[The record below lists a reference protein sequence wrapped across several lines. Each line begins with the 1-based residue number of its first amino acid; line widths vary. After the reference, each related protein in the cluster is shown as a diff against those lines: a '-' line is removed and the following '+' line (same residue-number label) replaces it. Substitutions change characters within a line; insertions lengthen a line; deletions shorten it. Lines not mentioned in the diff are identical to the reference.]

1 MGGNRKLNYNRPP
14 EHRTATNSEQGL
26 PHYVRPTSTCRKVT
40 KKEIIRRLSVVA
52 SSCRD
57 VEQQNQVTLAVNRSL
72 TKKVAKSKEVSEGL
86 RMCLNQ
92 CRRQVRSTKH
102 DLVKALQD
110 NVATKNDALSQEQEH
125 QSLIAA
131 MEKDAQATLEQ
142 VKRGHSLS
150 MAKIISKSESKLA
163 ATEMKHKRAESITE
177 MKHKRVVNNI
187 EIEHKREVNIIT
199 KRDRVTINAKENLH
213 ALELEIKSNEINVSP
228 PFHIVAFLPSF
239 THTTFLQ
246 ELIKKHDTQ
255 KCRDK
260 KLHRKQQVA
269 KDKKY
274 ARLLAAK
281 EVKHAKRQAAN
292 KALIAK
298 GIEMTR
304 SIAQASFTRS
314 VNANFDHAT
323 FIAAWAKV
331 LRNRPDLAAHQ
342 HVGVALIIESKYG
355 SALPVFK
362 DPDQLKIADLAA
374 LVASTTDAAK
384 NGKVP
389 VAMLSGATTTVFDL
403 TTYSMSSA
411 TPLLFPNQVT
421 SVTIGYESATT
432 KIVSLTIDL
441 NFCDF
446 YDGALLL
453 DALVASL

>member
-1 MGGNRKLNYNRPP
+1 MSFKYPVVMPKMSMTMETGELINFHVAVGDQVKSGDVLFEVMTDKIDMEVEAPADGVIEALVANPGDVVEIGKPVLIMLTETEVMAFDFGTDGEPV
-14 EHRTATNSEQGL
+14 ATVE
-26 PHYVRPTSTCRKVT
+26 
-40 KKEIIRRLSVVA
+40 VVA
-52 SSCRD
+52 
-57 VEQQNQVTLAVNRSL
+57 APAPI
-72 TKKVAKSKEVSEGL
+72 VAAAPVVAAPVI
-86 RMCLNQ
+86 LNE
-92 CRRQVRSTKH
+92 T
-102 DLVKALQD
+102 VKA
-110 NVATKNDALSQEQEH
+110 VPKA
-125 QSLIAA
+125 
-131 MEKDAQATLEQ
+131 
-142 VKRGHSLS
+142 
-150 MAKIISKSESKLA
+150 
-163 ATEMKHKRAESITE
+163 RAEAANRGIDLRTVRATGPDRTISME
-177 MKHKRVVNNI
+177 DVNG
-187 EIEHKREVNIIT
+187 
-199 KRDRVTINAKENLH
+199 AKLDP
-213 ALELEIKSNEINVSP
+213 AV
-228 PFHIVAFLPSF
+228 
-239 THTTFLQ
+239 
-246 ELIKKHDTQ
+246 
-255 KCRDK
+255 
-260 KLHRKQQVA
+260 
-269 KDKKY
+269 
-274 ARLLAAK
+274 
-281 EVKHAKRQAAN
+281 AKRQAAN

-331 LRNRPDLAAHQ
+331 LRNRPDLAAHE

-355 SALPVFK
+355 SALPVFR
-362 DPDQLKIADLAA
+362 DPDQVKIADLTA

>member
-1 MGGNRKLNYNRPP
+1 MSFKYPVVMPKMSMTMETGELIIFHVAVGDHVKNGDVLFEVMTDKIDMEVEAPADGVIEALVANP
-14 EHRTATNSEQGL
+14 GD
-26 PHYVRPTSTCRKVT
+26 VV
-40 KKEIIRRLSVVA
+40 EIGKPVLIMLTETEVMAFDFGTDNEPVAAVEVVA
-52 SSCRD
+52 AP
-57 VEQQNQVTLAVNRSL
+57 VEPVP
-72 TKKVAKSKEVSEGL
+72 VAPIAPVI
-86 RMCLNQ
+86 LNE
-92 CRRQVRSTKH
+92 K
-102 DLVKALQD
+102 VKAVPKARVEAANRGIDLRT
-110 NVATKNDALSQEQEH
+110 VRATGPDRT
-125 QSLIAA
+125 IT
-131 MEKDAQATLEQ
+131 MEDVNGAQLDPA
-142 VKRGHSLS
+142 
-150 MAKIISKSESKLA
+150 I
-163 ATEMKHKRAESITE
+163 
-177 MKHKRVVNNI
+177 
-187 EIEHKREVNIIT
+187 
-199 KRDRVTINAKENLH
+199 
-213 ALELEIKSNEINVSP
+213 
-228 PFHIVAFLPSF
+228 
-239 THTTFLQ
+239 
-246 ELIKKHDTQ
+246 
-255 KCRDK
+255 
-260 KLHRKQQVA
+260 
-269 KDKKY
+269 
-274 ARLLAAK
+274 
-281 EVKHAKRQAAN
+281 AKRQAAN

-323 FIAAWAKV
+323 LIAAWAKV

-355 SALPVFK
+355 SALPVFR
-362 DPDQLKIADLAA
+362 DPDQLTIADLVA

-421 SVTIGYESATT
+421 SVTIGFESATT

>member
-1 MGGNRKLNYNRPP
+1 MSFKYPVVMPKMSMTMETGELINFHVAVGDQVKSGDVLFEVMTDKIDMEVEAPADGVIEALVANP
-14 EHRTATNSEQGL
+14 GD
-26 PHYVRPTSTCRKVT
+26 VV
-40 KKEIIRRLSVVA
+40 EIGKPVLIMLTETEVMAFDFGTDNEPVAAVEVVA
-52 SSCRD
+52 
-57 VEQQNQVTLAVNRSL
+57 APAP
-72 TKKVAKSKEVSEGL
+72 VAAPVVPAAPII
-86 RMCLNQ
+86 LNE
-92 CRRQVRSTKH
+92 S
-102 DLVKALQD
+102 VKAVPKARVEAANRGIDLRT
-110 NVATKNDALSQEQEH
+110 VRATGPDRT
-125 QSLIAA
+125 IT
-131 MEKDAQATLEQ
+131 MED
-142 VKRGHSLS
+142 
-150 MAKIISKSESKLA
+150 
-163 ATEMKHKRAESITE
+163 
-177 MKHKRVVNNI
+177 VNGAHLDPAI
-187 EIEHKREVNIIT
+187 
-199 KRDRVTINAKENLH
+199 
-213 ALELEIKSNEINVSP
+213 
-228 PFHIVAFLPSF
+228 
-239 THTTFLQ
+239 
-246 ELIKKHDTQ
+246 
-255 KCRDK
+255 
-260 KLHRKQQVA
+260 
-269 KDKKY
+269 
-274 ARLLAAK
+274 
-281 EVKHAKRQAAN
+281 AKRQAAN

-304 SIAQASFTRS
+304 GIAQASFTRS

-355 SALPVFK
+355 SALPVFR
-362 DPDQLKIADLAA
+362 DPDQLKLADLTA
-374 LVASTTDAAK
+374 LVASTTQAAK

>member
-1 MGGNRKLNYNRPP
+1 MSFKYPVVMPKMSMTMETGELIIFHVAVGDHVKSGDVLFEVMTDKIDMEVEAPADGVIEALVANP
-14 EHRTATNSEQGL
+14 GD
-26 PHYVRPTSTCRKVT
+26 VV
-40 KKEIIRRLSVVA
+40 EIGKPVLIMLTETEVMAFDFGTDGEPVAAVEVVA
-52 SSCRD
+52 APAP
-57 VEQQNQVTLAVNRSL
+57 V
-72 TKKVAKSKEVSEGL
+72 VAAAPVVVAPII
-86 RMCLNQ
+86 LNE
-92 CRRQVRSTKH
+92 T
-102 DLVKALQD
+102 VKAVPKARVEAANRGIDLRT
-110 NVATKNDALSQEQEH
+110 VRATGPDRTIS
-125 QSLIAA
+125 
-131 MEKDAQATLEQ
+131 MEDVNGAQLDPA
-142 VKRGHSLS
+142 
-150 MAKIISKSESKLA
+150 I
-163 ATEMKHKRAESITE
+163 
-177 MKHKRVVNNI
+177 
-187 EIEHKREVNIIT
+187 
-199 KRDRVTINAKENLH
+199 
-213 ALELEIKSNEINVSP
+213 
-228 PFHIVAFLPSF
+228 
-239 THTTFLQ
+239 
-246 ELIKKHDTQ
+246 
-255 KCRDK
+255 
-260 KLHRKQQVA
+260 
-269 KDKKY
+269 
-274 ARLLAAK
+274 
-281 EVKHAKRQAAN
+281 AKRQAAN

-355 SALPVFK
+355 SALPVFR
-362 DPDQLKIADLAA
+362 DPDQVKIADLTA

-441 NFCDF
+441 NLCDF

>member
-1 MGGNRKLNYNRPP
+1 MSFKYPVVMPKMSMTMETGELIIFHVAVGDHVKSGDVLFEVMTDKIDMEVEAPADGVIEALVANP
-14 EHRTATNSEQGL
+14 GD
-26 PHYVRPTSTCRKVT
+26 VV
-40 KKEIIRRLSVVA
+40 EIGKPVLIMLTETEVMAFDFGTDGEPVAAVEVVA
-52 SSCRD
+52 APAP
-57 VEQQNQVTLAVNRSL
+57 V
-72 TKKVAKSKEVSEGL
+72 VAAAPVVVAPII
-86 RMCLNQ
+86 LNE
-92 CRRQVRSTKH
+92 T
-102 DLVKALQD
+102 VKAVPKARVEAANRGIDLRT
-110 NVATKNDALSQEQEH
+110 VRATGPDRTIS
-125 QSLIAA
+125 
-131 MEKDAQATLEQ
+131 MEDVNGAQLDPA
-142 VKRGHSLS
+142 
-150 MAKIISKSESKLA
+150 I
-163 ATEMKHKRAESITE
+163 
-177 MKHKRVVNNI
+177 
-187 EIEHKREVNIIT
+187 
-199 KRDRVTINAKENLH
+199 
-213 ALELEIKSNEINVSP
+213 
-228 PFHIVAFLPSF
+228 
-239 THTTFLQ
+239 
-246 ELIKKHDTQ
+246 
-255 KCRDK
+255 
-260 KLHRKQQVA
+260 
-269 KDKKY
+269 
-274 ARLLAAK
+274 
-281 EVKHAKRQAAN
+281 AKRQAAN

-331 LRNRPDLAAHQ
+331 LRNRPDLAAHE

-355 SALPVFK
+355 SALPVFR
-362 DPDQLKIADLAA
+362 DPDQVKIADLTA

>member
-1 MGGNRKLNYNRPP
+1 MSFKYPVVMPKMSMTMETGELINFHVAVGDQVKSGDVLFEVMTDKIDMEVEAPADGVIESLVANPGDVVEIGKPVLIMLTETEVMAFDFGTDDEPVAAVEVIAAPAPAITTPIAPVTPVAPVILN
-14 EHRTATNSEQGL
+14 ET
-26 PHYVRPTSTCRKVT
+26 
-40 KKEIIRRLSVVA
+40 
-52 SSCRD
+52 
-57 VEQQNQVTLAVNRSL
+57 
-72 TKKVAKSKEVSEGL
+72 
-86 RMCLNQ
+86 
-92 CRRQVRSTKH
+92 
-102 DLVKALQD
+102 VKAVPKARVEAANRGIDLRT
-110 NVATKNDALSQEQEH
+110 VRATGPDRTITMADVNG
-125 QSLIAA
+125 
-131 MEKDAQATLEQ
+131 AQLDPA
-142 VKRGHSLS
+142 
-150 MAKIISKSESKLA
+150 I
-163 ATEMKHKRAESITE
+163 
-177 MKHKRVVNNI
+177 
-187 EIEHKREVNIIT
+187 
-199 KRDRVTINAKENLH
+199 
-213 ALELEIKSNEINVSP
+213 
-228 PFHIVAFLPSF
+228 
-239 THTTFLQ
+239 
-246 ELIKKHDTQ
+246 
-255 KCRDK
+255 
-260 KLHRKQQVA
+260 
-269 KDKKY
+269 
-274 ARLLAAK
+274 
-281 EVKHAKRQAAN
+281 AKRQAAN

-304 SIAQASFTRS
+304 GIAQASFTRS

-331 LRNRPDLAAHQ
+331 LRNRPDLAAHE
-342 HVGVALIIESKYG
+342 HIGVALIIESKYG
-355 SALPVFK
+355 SALPVFR

>member
-1 MGGNRKLNYNRPP
+1 MSFKYPVVMPKMSMTMETGELINFHVAVGDQVKSGDVLFEVMTDKIDMEVEAPADGVIEALVANPGDVVEIGNSVLIMLTETEVMAFDFGTDNEPVAAV
-14 EHRTATNSEQGL
+14 E
-26 PHYVRPTSTCRKVT
+26 
-40 KKEIIRRLSVVA
+40 VVA
-52 SSCRD
+52 TPAP
-57 VEQQNQVTLAVNRSL
+57 V
-72 TKKVAKSKEVSEGL
+72 VAAPVAPAAPVI
-86 RMCLNQ
+86 LNEA
-92 CRRQVRSTKH
+92 
-102 DLVKALQD
+102 VKAVPKARVEAANRGIDLRT
-110 NVATKNDALSQEQEH
+110 VRATGPDRT
-125 QSLIAA
+125 IT
-131 MEKDAQATLEQ
+131 MEDVNGAQLDPA
-142 VKRGHSLS
+142 
-150 MAKIISKSESKLA
+150 I
-163 ATEMKHKRAESITE
+163 
-177 MKHKRVVNNI
+177 
-187 EIEHKREVNIIT
+187 
-199 KRDRVTINAKENLH
+199 
-213 ALELEIKSNEINVSP
+213 
-228 PFHIVAFLPSF
+228 
-239 THTTFLQ
+239 
-246 ELIKKHDTQ
+246 
-255 KCRDK
+255 
-260 KLHRKQQVA
+260 
-269 KDKKY
+269 
-274 ARLLAAK
+274 
-281 EVKHAKRQAAN
+281 AKRQAAN

-304 SIAQASFTRS
+304 GIAQASFTRS

>member
-1 MGGNRKLNYNRPP
+1 MSFKYPVVMPKMSMTMETGELINFHVAVGDHVKSGDVLFEVMTDKIDMEVEAPADGVIEALVAN
-14 EHRTATNSEQGL
+14 QGD
-26 PHYVRPTSTCRKVT
+26 VV
-40 KKEIIRRLSVVA
+40 EIGKPVLIMLTETEVMAFDFGTDGEPVAAVEVVA
-52 SSCRD
+52 APAP
-57 VEQQNQVTLAVNRSL
+57 V
-72 TKKVAKSKEVSEGL
+72 VAAAPVVVAPII
-86 RMCLNQ
+86 LNE
-92 CRRQVRSTKH
+92 T
-102 DLVKALQD
+102 VKAVPKARVEAANRGIDLRT
-110 NVATKNDALSQEQEH
+110 VRATGPDRT
-125 QSLIAA
+125 IT
-131 MEKDAQATLEQ
+131 MEDVNGAQLDPA
-142 VKRGHSLS
+142 
-150 MAKIISKSESKLA
+150 I
-163 ATEMKHKRAESITE
+163 
-177 MKHKRVVNNI
+177 
-187 EIEHKREVNIIT
+187 
-199 KRDRVTINAKENLH
+199 
-213 ALELEIKSNEINVSP
+213 
-228 PFHIVAFLPSF
+228 
-239 THTTFLQ
+239 
-246 ELIKKHDTQ
+246 
-255 KCRDK
+255 
-260 KLHRKQQVA
+260 
-269 KDKKY
+269 
-274 ARLLAAK
+274 
-281 EVKHAKRQAAN
+281 AKRQAAN

-331 LRNRPDLAAHQ
+331 LRNRPDLAAHE

-355 SALPVFK
+355 SALPVFR
-362 DPDQLKIADLAA
+362 DPDQVKIADLAA
-374 LVASTTDAAK
+374 LVTSTTDAAK

>member
-1 MGGNRKLNYNRPP
+1 MSFKYPVVMPKMSMTMETGELIIFHVAVGDHVKSGDVLFEVMTDKIDMEVEAPADGVIEALVANP
-14 EHRTATNSEQGL
+14 GD
-26 PHYVRPTSTCRKVT
+26 VV
-40 KKEIIRRLSVVA
+40 EIGKPVLIMLTETEVMAFDFGTDGEPVAAVEVVA
-52 SSCRD
+52 APAP
-57 VEQQNQVTLAVNRSL
+57 V
-72 TKKVAKSKEVSEGL
+72 VAAAPVVVAPII
-86 RMCLNQ
+86 LNE
-92 CRRQVRSTKH
+92 T
-102 DLVKALQD
+102 VKAVPKARVEAANRGIDLRT
-110 NVATKNDALSQEQEH
+110 VRATGPDRTIS
-125 QSLIAA
+125 
-131 MEKDAQATLEQ
+131 MEDVNGAQLDPA
-142 VKRGHSLS
+142 
-150 MAKIISKSESKLA
+150 I
-163 ATEMKHKRAESITE
+163 
-177 MKHKRVVNNI
+177 
-187 EIEHKREVNIIT
+187 
-199 KRDRVTINAKENLH
+199 
-213 ALELEIKSNEINVSP
+213 
-228 PFHIVAFLPSF
+228 
-239 THTTFLQ
+239 
-246 ELIKKHDTQ
+246 
-255 KCRDK
+255 
-260 KLHRKQQVA
+260 
-269 KDKKY
+269 
-274 ARLLAAK
+274 
-281 EVKHAKRQAAN
+281 AKRQAAN

-355 SALPVFK
+355 SALPVFR
-362 DPDQLKIADLAA
+362 DPDQVKIADLTA

>member
-1 MGGNRKLNYNRPP
+1 VTIPVAPP
-14 EHRTATNSEQGL
+14 
-26 PHYVRPTSTCRKVT
+26 
-40 KKEIIRRLSVVA
+40 VVA
-52 SSCRD
+52 
-57 VEQQNQVTLAVNRSL
+57 AP
-72 TKKVAKSKEVSEGL
+72 VAPTAPII
-86 RMCLNQ
+86 LNE
-92 CRRQVRSTKH
+92 T
-102 DLVKALQD
+102 VKAVPKARVEAANRGIDLRT
-110 NVATKNDALSQEQEH
+110 VRATGPDRT
-125 QSLIAA
+125 IT
-131 MEKDAQATLEQ
+131 MEDVNGAQLDPA
-142 VKRGHSLS
+142 
-150 MAKIISKSESKLA
+150 I
-163 ATEMKHKRAESITE
+163 
-177 MKHKRVVNNI
+177 
-187 EIEHKREVNIIT
+187 
-199 KRDRVTINAKENLH
+199 
-213 ALELEIKSNEINVSP
+213 
-228 PFHIVAFLPSF
+228 
-239 THTTFLQ
+239 
-246 ELIKKHDTQ
+246 
-255 KCRDK
+255 
-260 KLHRKQQVA
+260 
-269 KDKKY
+269 
-274 ARLLAAK
+274 
-281 EVKHAKRQAAN
+281 AKRQAAN

-304 SIAQASFTRS
+304 GIAQASFTRS
-314 VNANFDHAT
+314 VNANFDHAK

-355 SALPVFK
+355 SALPVFR
-362 DPDQLKIADLAA
+362 DPDQSSIADLTA